1 MNGGNILTL
10 QKVLGHTT
18 LAMTMRHTHLA
29 PNHLLDAIRLRP
41 ASDQQRFLAI
51 ITSSGE
57 CFPVPVAWLKMH
69 ITYIR
74 CRYSQDTR

>member
-51 ITSSGE
+51 ITSSGWQASTA
-57 CFPVPVAWLKMH
+57 FNSSS
-69 ITYIR
+69 YGFG
-74 CRYSQDTR
+74 SS